1 MNMLAAAWLNTVV
14 YYLLL
19 YSIVIHLLPA
29 IFLFTFRFNRRK
41 LFALRVAA
49 YVMVLLAISYCTVYL
64 RELNIPVDLIAFIVM
79 LRQLIIFVV
88 ATAGIPF
95 MFRASA
101 FTSVFCG
108 VGAYAFQNMI
118 YRVAEI
124 ILKIIDATVD
134 ISPDNY
140 NLLGAG
146 LRGAVY
152 IVAYIALYFCVFK
165 KYVIDESVC
174 AGNRKIVVFGMLAM
188 TVLIFFT
195 DTGQT
200 TDIGYIMNS
209 LYIIITSL
217 FILMILYSFIKSQK
231 LEVSNRELEHM
242 LHMKGEQFETS
253 KETIEIINI
262 KCHDM
267 KHQIAAL
274 RGQADPAALDELE
287 KAINLY
293 DGAVKTGNDALDI
306 LLAEKSLLCQ
316 EKNIRF
322 TCMADGK
329 LLSFMR
335 DVDIYSLF
343 GNAIDNAMNAV
354 EGLEEEKRTITI
366 SVKQSLGLVLIH
378 IENYYG
384 GSLEFK
390 GGVPVTTAQNKA
402 YHGFGVRSMRR
413 IAESYGGY
421 LDINAEGGI
430 FRLNISVPANGA
442 NKN

>member
-1 MNMLAAAWLNTVV
+1 MNMLAASWLNIIVRCLT
-14 YYLLL
+14 L
-19 YSIVIHLLPA
+19 YSNVLHLLPA
-29 IFLFTFRFNRRK
+29 IFLFVFRFERRK
-41 LFALRVAA
+41 LLIIRIIL
-49 YVMVLLAISYCTVYL
+49 YILVLLAISYATVFL
-64 RELNIPVDLIAFIVM
+64 DGLGIPDEMINYIVI
-79 LRQLIIFVV
+79 LRQMILFVV

-95 MFRASA
+95 MFR
-101 FTSVFCG
+101 TSVFTSIFCG
-108 VGAYAFQNMI
+108 VCAYAYQNII
-118 YRVAEI
+118 YRIAEI
-124 ILKIIDATVD
+124 ILRLINLTTEINADD
-134 ISPDNY
+134 Y
-140 NLLGAG
+140 NLLGIG
-146 LRGAVY
+146 LRCVLY
-152 IVAYIALYFCVFK
+152 IAAYIALYVFAIK
-165 KYVIDESVC
+165 KYVIDENVC
-174 AGNRKIVVFGMLAM
+174 ADDRKIVIFGLLAM
-188 TVLIFFT
+188 AALIFFT

-200 TDIGYIMNS
+200 TDIEYIMNS
-209 LYIIITSL
+209 VYIIITSL

-231 LEVSNRELEHM
+231 LEGSNHELEHM
-242 LHMKGEQFETS
+242 LHMKGEQLETS

-274 RGQADPAALDELE
+274 RGQADPVVLDELE

-316 EKNIRF
+316 NKNIRF

-329 LLSFMR
+329 MLSFMR

-378 IENYYG
+378 IENYYN

-390 GGVPVTTAQNKA
+390 DGVPVTTAQNKA
-402 YHGFGVRSMRR
+402 YHGFGVRSIRR

-421 LDINAEGGI
+421 IDINADNGI
-430 FRLNISVPANGA
+430 FRLNISFPASEESEH
-442 NKN
+442 